1 MKDFYQLSNDFLNV
15 IKSTKNLSPKSII
28 AYGSDLNDFCN
39 YLSNNKLQKDIVL
52 HYTSYLLNE
61 RQLQES
67 TIKRKLV
74 VLKMFFEFLYQNG
87 HIEQNYYQ
95 HYTFKFKKE
104 RKLPKTLSIDE
115 ASKLIFHLTNNT
127 KKETSTFAYW
137 KAHRDLALIDLLIS
151 SGIRIEEAS
160 NISLEDII
168 FSEQTILIH
177 GKGRKQRLI
186 YISCDETWTNLLSWL
201 KIRNNIKSNTNKIFV
216 NRFGNQISIHGIEY
230 IYNSVKK
237 SCGINEHSTP
247 HYLRHTFATNLL
259 ANGADLRSVQEILG
273 HSSVTTTEIYTEVTM
288 KHKKHI
294 LTKYNYRNSIQKQET
309 DFK

>member
-67 TIKRKLV
+67 TIKRRLV

-104 RKLPKTLSIDE
+104 RKLPKTLS
-115 ASKLIFHLTNNT
+115 
-127 KKETSTFAYW
+127 
-137 KAHRDLALIDLLIS
+137 
-151 SGIRIEEAS
+151 IEEAS

-201 KIRNNIKSNTNKIFV
+201 KIRNNVKSNTNKIFV